1 MMNVA
6 IGRMQLNVTLSER
19 PATRGRDYIESM
31 TTTAPDAERAYE
43 RERRRQAVEAD
54 RARWAS
60 MIQRN
65 GPQRV

>member
-1 MMNVA
+1 MMNMA
-6 IGRMQLNVTLSER
+6 IGRMQLSVTLNER
-19 PATRGRDYIESM
+19 PAARGRDHTESV
-31 TTTAPDAERAYE
+31 TTATPDAERAYA

-54 RARWAS
+54 RARWSS

>member
-19 PATRGRDYIESM
+19 PAARGRDHSGLV
-31 TTTAPDAERAYE
+31 TPAAPDAERAYE

-54 RARWAS
+54 RQRWSS